1 MKKIFLFGSIILLFA
16 ACSKNHQSDAYGN
29 FETVETLISAE
40 ANGKLNEFTISE
52 GDQINTN
59 IPVGLIDTISLY
71 LQKRQLTAS
80 KKAVESKIKNIL
92 SEINVY
98 KEQLITLTKDQKR
111 ISKLFET
118 GAATQKQLD
127 DINGSISVTK
137 RRIEAIET
145 QNAGVLSEIQSLDWK
160 VKSMEDQIQK
170 CIVKNPV
177 KGTVLEKYAEENEFV
192 NLGKPLYKI
201 ARLDEITLRVY
212 LSGSQLSSV
221 KIGQKV
227 QVLFDKDED
236 SNSEVEGIITWIS
249 SQSEFTPKI
258 IQTKEERVKLV
269 YAVKVKVKNDGRIKI
284 GMPGE
289 VIF

>member
-16 ACSKNHQSDAYGN
+16 SCSKNHQSDAYGN
-29 FETVETLISAE
+29 FEAVETLISAE
-40 ANGKLNEFTISE
+40 ANGKLNEFTINE
-52 GDQINTN
+52 GDQINAN
-59 IPVGLIDTISLY
+59 ITVGLIDTVSLY
-71 LQKRQLTAS
+71 LQKRQLMAS